1 MIVKCNLTKFQYFF
15 LPRPKCIGIGEEAQ
29 EVMVAVYPLCNMGG
43 VFTTLLL
50 GLANGTT
57 LIFYPSFDFET
68 YLAAN
73 EKYKVTFLL
82 FNE

>member
-1 MIVKCNLTKFQYFF
+1 M
-15 LPRPKCIGIGEEAQ
+15 GEEAQ
-29 EVMVAVYPLCNMGG
+29 EVMVAVSPLYHIGG
-43 VFTTLLL
+43 VLLTLLL

-57 LIFYPSFDFET
+57 LIFFPSFDFET

-73 EKYKVTFLL
+73 EKYKVTFSL